1 MAPKLTDGRVA
12 ADCIRGALMMGDPR
26 VGEVGVRLALVIIVF
41 DIARPVLAIMDAEVG
56 AGVCERASPTLR
68 AAVGRANIIQ
78 REYFRADSFAE
89 FAELQIA
96 VSMLKS

>member
-1 MAPKLTDGRVA
+1 
-12 ADCIRGALMMGDPR
+12 MGDPK

-68 AAVGRANIIQ
+68 AAVGRANIFSGSISEQ
-78 REYFRADSFAE
+78 IALQS
-89 FAELQIA
+89 LQIA
-96 VSMLKS
+96 DCGKYA